1 MLPRARAAWL
11 QALLIKPST
20 EGVHDKRFNSGDK
33 RQNWAVE
40 HGTLTPIIRELCT
53 PHTTY
58 LPVVTVEEA
67 SRLSS

>member
-1 MLPRARAAWL
+1 MFTRARAAWL

-20 EGVHDKRFNSGDK
+20 EGGRDKRFSSGDK
-33 RQNWAVE
+33 RQNLVVVP
-40 HGTLTPIIRELCT
+40 GTLTPTIRELCT

-58 LPVVTVEEA
+58 LPVVTVKEA